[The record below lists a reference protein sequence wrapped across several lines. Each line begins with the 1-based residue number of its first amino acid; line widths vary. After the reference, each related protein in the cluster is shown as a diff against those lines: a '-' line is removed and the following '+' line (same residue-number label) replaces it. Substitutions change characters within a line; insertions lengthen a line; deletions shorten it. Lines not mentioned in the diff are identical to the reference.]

1 MMRRSPLAMGVPFFF
16 FMAAG
21 TYALSLFV
29 QTRYDF
35 VVRSSSTL
43 ATAFRE
49 ERSELTID
57 RRIAVQDQHKKVV
70 SENCRDVSDTDRL
83 QAELQVRVVFCS
95 LTKCA
100 FARQHARTPALAEPL
115 ERWCPVR
122 HLVRNVQ
129 VMQKQLGDTKDYEMV
144 VVPTRR

>member
-21 TYALSLFV
+21 TYSLSLFV

-35 VVRSSSTL
+35 VVRISSTL

-83 QAELQVRVVFCS
+83 RAELQVRVVFCS
-95 LTKCA
+95 LSLTMCA
-100 FARQHARTPALAEPL
+100 NARSSCIVGALVPCEAPRQECAGHAEAAWRH
-115 ERWCPVR
+115 ER
-122 HLVRNVQ
+122 L
-129 VMQKQLGDTKDYEMV
+129 
-144 VVPTRR
+144 